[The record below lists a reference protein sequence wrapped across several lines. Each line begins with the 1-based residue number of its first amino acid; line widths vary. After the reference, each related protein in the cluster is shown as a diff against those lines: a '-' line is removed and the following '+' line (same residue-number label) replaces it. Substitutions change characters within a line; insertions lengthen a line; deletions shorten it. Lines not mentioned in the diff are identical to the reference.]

1 MNPIRHSLVLA
12 GLLMLVGP
20 VTQAAGTPHADDYR
34 GGWESEPGAGAPHV
48 LEFSIRA
55 PKVRGIY
62 CSECNDAT
70 TLAFIDGSLAADGL
84 TFTITHVRDDGSTAF
99 VDHATATVQGGT
111 LHVHGRS
118 GHGGAFDWVL
128 RKDPRGPAPVPGT
141 PVNRLPPGPP
151 VMAAA
156 PARAPGAAGAPRRA
170 PPPYVQPG
178 PWESLTPAKVVGAWL
193 GFGVGIDK
201 QFFIFKRVGNEL
213 RGMVCGRCDNPYTMA
228 ALDDVRIEGDTL
240 HFNIL
245 HEDWGPGSLPSHNQ
259 VTAHI
264 SQNEMRLSTEL
275 NNTSDH
281 RVQGFEVQAS
291 LLGPVSAEATHRD

>member
-1 MNPIRHSLVLA
+1 MKTIKHALVLA
-12 GLLMLVGP
+12 GLLALAAAVA
-20 VTQAAGTPHADDYR
+20 QAADSPNADDYR
-34 GGWESEPGAGAPHV
+34 GGWESDPATGAAHV

-55 PKVRGIY
+55 PQVRGIY
-62 CSECNDAT
+62 CTVCHDAT
-70 TLAFIDGSLAADGL
+70 TLAFVDGALGADGL
-84 TFTITHVRDDGSTAF
+84 TFTITHVREDGSTAS
-99 VDHATATVQGGT
+99 VDHARAQFENGR
-111 LHVHGRS
+111 LHVHGTS
-118 GHGGAFDWVL
+118 ADGQPIDWVL

-151 VMAAA
+151 VMANL
-156 PARAPGAAGAPRRA
+156 PARPAGAPRRMA
-170 PPPYVQPG
+170 PPPYEQPG
-178 PWESLTPAKVVGAWL
+178 PWETLTPAKVVGVWL

-201 QFFIFKRVGNEL
+201 QFFIFRRVGHEL

-245 HEDWGPGSLPSHNQ
+245 HEDWGPGTLPSHNQ

-275 NNTSDH
+275 NNTAAH
-281 RVQGFEVQAS
+281 HVQGFEVHAS
-291 LLGPVSAEATHRD
+291 LLGPVSAEATHID